1 MKPPTLVP
9 QTSSGGFRPDI
20 EGMRGIAVLL
30 VVMFHCGIPGFNGG
44 FIGVDVF
51 FALSGY
57 LITGL
62 ILNEIAR
69 TGKLSFRNFYARRA
83 RRLLPAAGVVVLS
96 TLLLGLLIYSP
107 LELARFA
114 KWAAYTSLYISN
126 FMFVRDA
133 SNYFASDVETN
144 PFLHTWSLAVEEQFY
159 LIWPALIAAALLLM
173 KSRRRLA
180 TLLVVLSTISLAL
193 CVWLTQ
199 HRQPWAFFSLPP
211 RAWEFGLGGLACM
224 TSAQNL
230 RLGPAWVKLLGWT
243 GLIAVLAGG
252 CFYSPQTKFPGI
264 AALLPVVGTLATL
277 VAGTSGSSS
286 ALSALLGTR
295 ILQTLGR
302 LSYSWYLWHWPIL
315 LMASVR
321 FPDITWRGKLVAAAL
336 ALLLAQ
342 TTFLV
347 LERPIRIS
355 SFLIA
360 RPVLSL
366 GLILLTAATG
376 IVGSRAVTGYAQHS
390 LATGE
395 QALYWAAANET
406 RPLFDGHCVVPAAVA
421 DVVLCEYGDRQSRTA
436 AVLFGDS
443 HAEHW
448 FPALELIA
456 NEKHWH
462 LFTVLKASC
471 PAARVQVYSASL
483 KRQDVECS
491 SWREAALQRI
501 VQLHPTVVILSEKD
515 GLVAN
520 HARPA
525 RAGSHVISGA
535 EWEEGLRSTITHL
548 DSHGV
553 RTLVIA
559 DVPREGFDVP
569 ICLSRAAAHRW
580 ATQDCVLT
588 REAALNEDAR
598 QAESAAI
605 RGLKSA
611 RLVDFA
617 NKLCTGLICPSVIDG
632 EVVFRDSNHLT
643 SSYARKLAPFLEREI
658 EDVVSAEPGIQQPL
672 IVRAS
677 P

>member
-1 MKPPTLVP
+1 MKPPTLAP
-9 QTSSGGFRPDI
+9 QNPSGGFRPDI

-69 TGKLSFRNFYARRA
+69 NGELSFRNFYARRA
-83 RRLLPAAGVVVLS
+83 RRLLPAAGLVVLS

-159 LIWPALIAAALLLM
+159 LIWPALIAAALLFM

-230 RLGPAWVKLLGWT
+230 RLRPAWTKVFGWA

-264 AALLPVVGTLATL
+264 AALLPVMGTLATL

-286 ALSALLGTR
+286 ALSALLGSR

-342 TTFLV
+342 TTFVL

-376 IVGSRAVTGYAQHS
+376 IMGSRAVTGYAQRS
-390 LATGE
+390 LAAGE
-395 QALYWAAANET
+395 QALFWAAANDT
-406 RPLFDGHCVVPAAVA
+406 RPLFDGHCVVPAGVA
-421 DVVLCEYGDRQSRTA
+421 DVTLCEYGDRQSRPA

-456 NEKHWH
+456 NQKRWH

-483 KRQDVECS
+483 KRQDVECW

-501 VQLHPTVVILSEKD
+501 VQLHPTVVVLSEKD

-520 HARPA
+520 HAHPA
-525 RAGSHVISGA
+525 RSGSHVVSAA
-535 EWEEGLRSTITHL
+535 EWEEGLRSTITYL

-598 QAESAAI
+598 QAESAAL

-617 NKLCTGLICPSVIDG
+617 DKLCTDSICQSVIDG
-632 EVVFRDSNHLT
+632 QVVFRDSNHLT
-643 SSYARKLAPFLEREI
+643 STYARKLAPFLESEI
-658 EDVVSAEPGIQQPL
+658 EHVVSAEPGIETPL
-672 IVRAS
+672 IVRAA